1 VIRVVLVDDQ
11 AIVRTGFRVV
21 LETAGGI
28 EVVGEA
34 SGGREAVDVVRRTR
48 PDVVVMDVR
57 MPGGDG
63 IEATRAI
70 VDARVGFDGGGLEGG
85 RLGGGGLEGGRLE
98 GGGLDGGGLDG
109 VGFDGVGLE
118 GGGSGGSGRGAGP
131 GTADG
136 QEARVG
142 SAGAP
147 AVLVATTFDLD
158 EYVFGALEAGAS
170 GFVLK
175 DVEPDEFVGAVRA
188 LASGRA
194 AIDGATTRRVIAE
207 FTRRRRAS
215 AVEPSPD
222 VLTERE
228 RELVRLLGEGLS
240 NDEIGERLVVETSTV
255 KSHLTRITTKLG
267 TRDRLQTVVWAYRS
281 GLLP

>member
-1 VIRVVLVDDQ
+1 MIRVVLVDDQ

-34 SGGREAVDVVRRTR
+34 SGGRGAVGVVRRTR

-70 VDARVGFDGGGLEGG
+70 VDARVGPGDA
-85 RLGGGGLEGGRLE
+85 
-98 GGGLDGGGLDG
+98 G
-109 VGFDGVGLE
+109 VASV
-118 GGGSGGSGRGAGP
+118 
-131 GTADG
+131 DG

-147 AVLVATTFDLD
+147 AGLGATTLDLG

-175 DVEPDEFVGAVRA
+175 AVAPGAVGGAVRA

-194 AIDGATTRRVIAE
+194 AIDGATTRRGIAE
-207 FTRRRRAS
+207 FTRRRRTS

>member
-1 VIRVVLVDDQ
+1 MIRVVLVDDQ
-11 AIVRTGFRVV
+11 AIVRAGFRVV

-34 SGGREAVDVVRRTR
+34 SGGREAVEVVRRTR

-70 VDARVGFDGGGLEGG
+70 VDARVG
-85 RLGGGGLEGGRLE
+85 
-98 GGGLDGGGLDG
+98 
-109 VGFDGVGLE
+109 
-118 GGGSGGSGRGAGP
+118 SGGSGTAAAGGFGSSAPLGAGP
-131 GTADG
+131 ALGGGSALDTDAVDG
-136 QEARVG
+136 QEARIG
-142 SAGAP
+142 SASAP

-207 FTRRRRAS
+207 FTRRRRTS

>member
-11 AIVRTGFRVV
+11 SIVRAGFRVV

-34 SGGREAVDVVRRTR
+34 AGGREAVETVRRLA

-70 VDARVGFDGGGLEGG
+70 TGADADAVG
-85 RLGGGGLEGGRLE
+85 
-98 GGGLDGGGLDG
+98 
-109 VGFDGVGLE
+109 
-118 GGGSGGSGRGAGP
+118 
-131 GTADG
+131 GTHGDRQG
-136 QEARVG
+136 
-142 SAGAP
+142 P

-158 EYVFGALEAGAS
+158 EYVFGALEAGAR

-175 DVEPDEFVGAVRA
+175 DAEPEEFIQAVRA
-188 LASGRA
+188 LAEGRA
-194 AIDGATTRRVIAE
+194 ALDGVTTRRVMAE
-207 FTRRRRAS
+207 FTRRRAAS
-215 AVEPSPD
+215 AVHPGTE
-222 VLTERE
+222 VLTPRE
-228 RELVRLLGEGLS
+228 QDIVRLLGDGLS
-240 NDEIGERLVVETSTV
+240 NDEIGGRLVIETSTV
-255 KSHLTRITTKLG
+255 KSHLTRIMTKLG
-267 TRDRLQTVVWAYRS
+267 TRDRLQTVVWGYRS

>member
-11 AIVRTGFRVV
+11 SIVRAGFRVV

-34 SGGREAVDVVRRTR
+34 SGGREAVALVARLA

-70 VDARVGFDGGGLEGG
+70 ARPDRAADPGMGDDPDAR
-85 RLGGGGLEGGRLE
+85 
-98 GGGLDGGGLDG
+98 
-109 VGFDGVGLE
+109 
-118 GGGSGGSGRGAGP
+118 
-131 GTADG
+131 T
-136 QEARVG
+136 
-142 SAGAP
+142 P

-158 EYVFGALEAGAS
+158 EYVFGALEAGAR

-175 DVEPDEFVGAVRA
+175 DAEPEEFIQAVRA
-188 LASGRA
+188 LAAGQA
-194 AIDGATTRRVIAE
+194 ALDGVTTRRVMAE
-207 FTRRRRAS
+207 FTRRRAAS
-215 AVEPSPD
+215 AVHPGAD
-222 VLTERE
+222 VLTPRE
-228 RELVRLLGEGLS
+228 QDIVRLLGDGLS
-240 NDEIGERLVVETSTV
+240 NDEIGARLVIETSTV
-255 KSHLTRITTKLG
+255 KSHLTRIMTKLA

>member
-11 AIVRTGFRVV
+11 SIVRAGFRIV

-34 SGGREAVDVVRRTR
+34 SGGREGVEVVRRTR

-70 VDARVGFDGGGLEGG
+70 TSETG
-85 RLGGGGLEGGRLE
+85 
-98 GGGLDGGGLDG
+98 
-109 VGFDGVGLE
+109 
-118 GGGSGGSGRGAGP
+118 GGGSGSPIGAGGSP
-131 GTADG
+131 GAGADPAG
-136 QEARVG
+136 G
-142 SAGAP
+142 SAAPRDAVAGGARRGP

-175 DVEPDEFVGAVRA
+175 DAEPDEFIAAVRA

-207 FTRRRRAS
+207 FTRRRAAS
-215 AVEPSPD
+215 SSGASVD
-222 VLTERE
+222 VLTPRE
-228 RELVRLLGEGLS
+228 QEIVRLLGEGLS
-240 NDEIGERLVVETSTV
+240 NDEIGERLVIETSTV
-255 KSHLTRITTKLG
+255 KSHLTRVMTKLD
-267 TRDRLQTVVWAYRS
+267 TRDRLQTVVWAWRS
-281 GLLP
+281 GLLR

>member
-11 AIVRTGFRVV
+11 SIVRAGFRVV

-34 SGGREAVDVVRRTR
+34 AGGREAVALVDRLA

-70 VDARVGFDGGGLEGG
+70 T
-85 RLGGGGLEGGRLE
+85 
-98 GGGLDGGGLDG
+98 
-109 VGFDGVGLE
+109 
-118 GGGSGGSGRGAGP
+118 GAD
-131 GTADG
+131 ADG
-136 QEARVG
+136 DPAPGRASVDDRQG
-142 SAGAP
+142 P

-158 EYVFGALEAGAS
+158 EYVFGALEAGAR

-175 DVEPDEFVGAVRA
+175 DAEPDEFIAAVRA
-188 LASGRA
+188 LAAGQA
-194 AIDGATTRRVIAE
+194 ALDGVTTRRVMAE
-207 FTRRRRAS
+207 FTRRRAAS
-215 AVEPSPD
+215 AVHPGAD
-222 VLTERE
+222 VLTPRE
-228 RELVRLLGEGLS
+228 QDIVRLLGDGLS
-240 NDEIGERLVVETSTV
+240 NDEIGGRLVIETSTV
-255 KSHLTRITTKLG
+255 KSHLTRIMTKLG
-267 TRDRLQTVVWAYRS
+267 TRDRLQTVVWGYRS

>member
-34 SGGREAVDVVRRTR
+34 SGGREAVEVVRRTR

-70 VDARVGFDGGGLEGG
+70 VDARVGPGAAGTAAAGG
-85 RLGGGGLEGGRLE
+85 LGGGPAL
-98 GGGLDGGGLDG
+98 GGGA
-109 VGFDGVGLE
+109 V
-118 GGGSGGSGRGAGP
+118 
-131 GTADG
+131 DG

-142 SAGAP
+142 SASTP

-207 FTRRRRAS
+207 FTRRRRTS

>member
-34 SGGREAVDVVRRTR
+34 SGGREAVEVVRRTR

-70 VDARVGFDGGGLEGG
+70 VDARVGPGDA
-85 RLGGGGLEGGRLE
+85 
-98 GGGLDGGGLDG
+98 
-109 VGFDGVGLE
+109 
-118 GGGSGGSGRGAGP
+118 GSASV
-131 GTADG
+131 DG

-142 SAGAP
+142 SASAP

-207 FTRRRRAS
+207 FTRRRRTS

>member
-1 VIRVVLVDDQ
+1 MIRVVLVDDQ

-34 SGGREAVDVVRRTR
+34 SGGREAVEVVRRTR

-70 VDARVGFDGGGLEGG
+70 VDARGGPG
-85 RLGGGGLEGGRLE
+85 
-98 GGGLDGGGLDG
+98 
-109 VGFDGVGLE
+109 
-118 GGGSGGSGRGAGP
+118 GAG
-131 GTADG
+131 AVEG

-142 SAGAP
+142 PASAP

>member
-11 AIVRTGFRVV
+11 SIVRTGFRVV

-34 SGGREAVDVVRRTR
+34 AGGREAVELVRRVS

-70 VDARVGFDGGGLEGG
+70 VGSGAGTGS
-85 RLGGGGLEGGRLE
+85 RLGS
-98 GGGLDGGGLDG
+98 
-109 VGFDGVGLE
+109 
-118 GGGSGGSGRGAGP
+118 GSGSGAG
-131 GTADG
+131 AASSA

-142 SAGAP
+142 SAAPP

-175 DVEPDEFVGAVRA
+175 DVEPDEFVAAVRS
-188 LASGRA
+188 LAAGQA

-207 FTRRRRAS
+207 FTRRRRS
-215 AVEPSPD
+215 TAVEPPPG

-228 RELVRLLGEGLS
+228 QQIVRLLGDGLS
-240 NDEIGERLVVETSTV
+240 NDEIGARLVVETSTV
-255 KSHLTRITTKLG
+255 KSHLTRVMTKLG
-267 TRDRLQTVVWAYRS
+267 TRDRLQTVVWAFRS

>member
-1 VIRVVLVDDQ
+1 MIRVVLVDDQ
-11 AIVRTGFRVV
+11 SIVRTGFRVV
-21 LETAGGI
+21 LETAGGF

-34 SGGREAVDVVRRTR
+34 AGGREAVELVRRVS

-70 VDARVGFDGGGLEGG
+70 VGSGAGSGS
-85 RLGGGGLEGGRLE
+85 RLGS
-98 GGGLDGGGLDG
+98 
-109 VGFDGVGLE
+109 
-118 GGGSGGSGRGAGP
+118 GSGAGFGSGAGA
-131 GTADG
+131 ASSA

-142 SAGAP
+142 SAAPP

-175 DVEPDEFVGAVRA
+175 DVEPDEFVAAVRS
-188 LASGRA
+188 LAAGQA

-207 FTRRRRAS
+207 FTRRRRS
-215 AVEPSPD
+215 TAVEPPPG

-228 RELVRLLGEGLS
+228 QQIVRLLGDGLS
-240 NDEIGERLVVETSTV
+240 NDEIGARLVVETSTV
-255 KSHLTRITTKLG
+255 KSHLTRVMTKLG
-267 TRDRLQTVVWAYRS
+267 TRDRLQTVVWAFRS

>member
-1 VIRVVLVDDQ
+1 MIRGVLVDDQ
-11 AIVRTGFRVV
+11 SIVRAGFRIV

-34 SGGREAVDVVRRTR
+34 SGGREGVEVVRRTQ

-63 IEATRAI
+63 IEATRSITGAAPGGDPQASS
-70 VDARVGFDGGGLEGG
+70 VTVPGDPRAEPGPSGDAR
-85 RLGGGGLEGGRLE
+85 
-98 GGGLDGGGLDG
+98 
-109 VGFDGVGLE
+109 
-118 GGGSGGSGRGAGP
+118 RG
-131 GTADG
+131 
-136 QEARVG
+136 
-142 SAGAP
+142 P

-175 DVEPDEFVGAVRA
+175 DAEPDEFIAAVRA

-207 FTRRRRAS
+207 FTRRRAAS
-215 AVEPSPD
+215 SSGASVD
-222 VLTERE
+222 VLTPRE
-228 RELVRLLGEGLS
+228 QEIVRLLGEGLS
-240 NDEIGERLVVETSTV
+240 NDEIGARLVIETSTV
-255 KSHLTRITTKLG
+255 KSHLTRVMTKLD
-267 TRDRLQTVVWAYRS
+267 TRDRLQTVVWAWRS
-281 GLLP
+281 GLLR

>member
-11 AIVRTGFRVV
+11 SIVRAGFRIV

-34 SGGREAVDVVRRTR
+34 SGGREGVEVVRRTR

-70 VDARVGFDGGGLEGG
+70 TSET
-85 RLGGGGLEGGRLE
+85 GGGGAGSPIGA
-98 GGGLDGGGLDG
+98 
-109 VGFDGVGLE
+109 
-118 GGGSGGSGRGAGP
+118 GGSPGAGADPAGGSAAPRDAVAGGARRG
-131 GTADG
+131 
-136 QEARVG
+136 
-142 SAGAP
+142 P

-175 DVEPDEFVGAVRA
+175 DAEPDEFIAAVRA

-207 FTRRRRAS
+207 FTRRRAAS
-215 AVEPSPD
+215 SSGASVD
-222 VLTERE
+222 VLTPRE
-228 RELVRLLGEGLS
+228 QEIVRLLGEGLS
-240 NDEIGERLVVETSTV
+240 NDEIGERLVIETSTV
-255 KSHLTRITTKLG
+255 KSHLTRVMTKLD
-267 TRDRLQTVVWAYRS
+267 TRDRLQTVVWAWRS
-281 GLLP
+281 GLLR

>member
-11 AIVRTGFRVV
+11 SIVRAGFRVV

-34 SGGREAVDVVRRTR
+34 AGGREAVALLQHTR
-48 PDVVVMDVR
+48 ADVVVMDVR

-70 VDARVGFDGGGLEGG
+70 TA
-85 RLGGGGLEGGRLE
+85 
-98 GGGLDGGGLDG
+98 
-109 VGFDGVGLE
+109 
-118 GGGSGGSGRGAGP
+118 GAGV
-131 GTADG
+131 
-136 QEARVG
+136 EAPAPAGG
-142 SAGAP
+142 SAGADERGSTDGGPARGVP

-158 EYVFGALEAGAS
+158 EYVFGALEAGAR

-175 DVEPDEFVGAVRA
+175 DAEPDEFIAAVRA

-194 AIDGATTRRVIAE
+194 AIDGATTRRVIEE
-207 FTRRRRAS
+207 FTRRRAAS
-215 AVEPSPD
+215 LVGPPVD
-222 VLTERE
+222 VLTARE
-228 RELVRLLGEGLS
+228 QDIVRLLGEGLS
-240 NDEIGERLVVETSTV
+240 NDEIAERLVIETSTV
-255 KSHLTRITTKLG
+255 KSHLTRVMTKLDA
-267 TRDRLQTVVWAYRS
+267 RDRLQTVIWAYRS

>member
-11 AIVRTGFRVV
+11 SIVRAGFRIV

-34 SGGREAVDVVRRTR
+34 AGGREAVELVRRLR

-63 IEATRAI
+63 IEATRA
-70 VDARVGFDGGGLEGG
+70 L
-85 RLGGGGLEGGRLE
+85 
-98 GGGLDGGGLDG
+98 
-109 VGFDGVGLE
+109 
-118 GGGSGGSGRGAGP
+118 AGP
-131 GTADG
+131 DSTVSPTADG
-136 QEARVG
+136 TEARRR
-142 SAGAP
+142 SPTAP

-158 EYVFGALEAGAS
+158 EYVFGALEAGAQ

-188 LASGRA
+188 LAAGRS
-194 AIDGATTRRVIAE
+194 AIDGSTTRRVVAE
-207 FTRRRRAS
+207 FVRRRRAAS
-215 AVEPSPD
+215 VEPLPD
-222 VLTERE
+222 VLTARE
-228 RELVRLLGEGLS
+228 SEIVRLLGEGLS
-240 NDEIGERLVVETSTV
+240 NDEIGARLVVETSTV
-255 KSHLTRITTKLG
+255 KSHLTRVMTKLG

>member
-11 AIVRTGFRVV
+11 SIVRAGFRVV

-34 SGGREAVDVVRRTR
+34 AGGREAVTLLQHTR
-48 PDVVVMDVR
+48 ADVVVMDVR

-70 VDARVGFDGGGLEGG
+70 TAGAAGAAGAAAAVGAGGG
-85 RLGGGGLEGGRLE
+85 
-98 GGGLDGGGLDG
+98 
-109 VGFDGVGLE
+109 
-118 GGGSGGSGRGAGP
+118 
-131 GTADG
+131 ADST
-136 QEARVG
+136 
-142 SAGAP
+142 SAGAGGGP

-158 EYVFGALEAGAS
+158 EYVFGALEAGAR

-175 DVEPDEFVGAVRA
+175 DAEPEEFVAAVRA

-194 AIDGATTRRVIAE
+194 AIDGATTRRVIEE
-207 FTRRRRAS
+207 FTRRRA
-215 AVEPSPD
+215 ATLAGPPVD
-222 VLTERE
+222 VLTPRE
-228 RELVRLLGEGLS
+228 QSIVRLLGEGLS
-240 NDEIGERLVVETSTV
+240 NDEIGERLVIETSTV
-255 KSHLTRITTKLG
+255 KSHLTRVMTKLDA
-267 TRDRLQTVVWAYRS
+267 RDRLQTVIWAYRS

>member
-1 VIRVVLVDDQ
+1 MIRVVLVDDQ

-70 VDARVGFDGGGLEGG
+70 VDARVGLDGGGLD
-85 RLGGGGLEGGRLE
+85 GGGLE

-118 GGGSGGSGRGAGP
+118 GVGLEGGGSGGSGRGAGP
-131 GTADG
+131 WTADG

>member
-11 AIVRTGFRVV
+11 SIVRAGFRVV

-34 SGGREAVDVVRRTR
+34 SGGREAVALVGRLA

-70 VDARVGFDGGGLEGG
+70 TG
-85 RLGGGGLEGGRLE
+85 
-98 GGGLDGGGLDG
+98 
-109 VGFDGVGLE
+109 
-118 GGGSGGSGRGAGP
+118 
-131 GTADG
+131 ADG
-136 QEARVG
+136 EARPADDRPG
-142 SAGAP
+142 P

-158 EYVFGALEAGAS
+158 EYVFGALEAGAR

-175 DVEPDEFVGAVRA
+175 DAEPDEFIAAVRA
-188 LASGRA
+188 LAAGQA
-194 AIDGATTRRVIAE
+194 ALDGMTTRRVMAE
-207 FTRRRRAS
+207 FTRRRAAS
-215 AVEPSPD
+215 AVHPGAD
-222 VLTERE
+222 VLTPRE
-228 RELVRLLGEGLS
+228 QDIVRLLGDGLS
-240 NDEIGERLVVETSTV
+240 NDEIGGRLVIETSTV
-255 KSHLTRITTKLG
+255 KSHLTRIMTKLG
-267 TRDRLQTVVWAYRS
+267 TRDRLQTVVWGYRS

>member
-1 VIRVVLVDDQ
+1 MIRVVLVDDQ

-34 SGGREAVDVVRRTR
+34 SGGREAVEVARRTR

-63 IEATRAI
+63 IEATRSI
-70 VDARVGFDGGGLEGG
+70 VDARTGTG
-85 RLGGGGLEGGRLE
+85 
-98 GGGLDGGGLDG
+98 
-109 VGFDGVGLE
+109 
-118 GGGSGGSGRGAGP
+118 GAGV
-131 GTADG
+131 ADG
-136 QEARVG
+136 QEARIG
-142 SAGAP
+142 SASAP

-158 EYVFGALEAGAS
+158 VYVFGALEAGAS

-207 FTRRRRAS
+207 FTRRRRSS